1 MYLIVDKKT
10 KAPKVAF
17 HSRKQ
22 AFRYKAK
29 YGADAFAVVSLMYYG
44 QICRKKYWREWREK
58 RRQKK
63 FMRLVRKRD
72 RLNRI
77 IEAMRHGH

>member
-29 YGADAFAVVSLMYYG
+29 YGADVVSLMYYG
-44 QICRKKYWREWREK
+44 QLCRKKYWREWREK

-77 IEAMRHGH
+77 IEAMRRGH